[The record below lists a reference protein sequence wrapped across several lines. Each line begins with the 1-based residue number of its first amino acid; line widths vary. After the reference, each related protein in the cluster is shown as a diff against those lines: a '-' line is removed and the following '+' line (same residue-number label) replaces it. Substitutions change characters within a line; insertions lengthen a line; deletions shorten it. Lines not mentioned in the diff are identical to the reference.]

1 MVLIVGGRNQGKA
14 EYAKTFGK
22 EIIADYH
29 IIIRTLMQK
38 NENPTEYTRQLL
50 TEKTDCVITI
60 DEVGSGLIPVDA
72 FERNY
77 SEEVGRISC
86 DLAAHAQA
94 VYRMVCG
101 IPQKIK

>member
-1 MVLIVGGRNQGKA
+1 MVLIVGGTNQGKT

-22 EIIADYH
+22 EMVEDYH
-29 IIIRTLMQK
+29 KTIRALIR
-38 NENPTEYTRQLL
+38 ENKSPGEYTKQLL

-60 DEVGSGLIPVDA
+60 DEVGSGLIPMDA

-86 DLAAHAQA
+86 YLAAQAEA